1 MTKMHDDL
9 LAKIKASTPNLS
21 SQMELLSQAKCKRK
35 GGTKSGPVGKGKQQ
49 KKQPPAK
56 NVFLSDETIN
66 PLNIPT
72 DLVNFNCY

>member
-1 MTKMHDDL
+1 
-9 LAKIKASTPNLS
+9 
-21 SQMELLSQAKCKRK
+21 MELLSQAKCKRK

-56 NVFLSDETIN
+56 NVFLSDETVN